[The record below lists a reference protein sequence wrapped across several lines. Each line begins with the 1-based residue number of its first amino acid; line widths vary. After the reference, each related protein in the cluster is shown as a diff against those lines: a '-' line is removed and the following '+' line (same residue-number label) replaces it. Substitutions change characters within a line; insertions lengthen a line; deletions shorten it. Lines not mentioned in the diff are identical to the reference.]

1 MVEFNLAGEKF
12 HNSRRR
18 WCKHAL
24 LREKGGAEA
33 WQRID
38 CSRKSRIAGGWL
50 HFCKRGGWWSG
61 KVTKD
66 ILQG

>member
-24 LREKGGAEA
+24 LRERDRLGRELIAVGKAGSQGGGCTFAREV
-33 WQRID
+33 
-38 CSRKSRIAGGWL
+38 GGG
-50 HFCKRGGWWSG
+50 RAR
-61 KVTKD
+61 
-66 ILQG
+66 

>member
-24 LREKGGAEA
+24 LREREA

-38 CSRKSRIAGGWL
+38 CSRKSRLAGGWL